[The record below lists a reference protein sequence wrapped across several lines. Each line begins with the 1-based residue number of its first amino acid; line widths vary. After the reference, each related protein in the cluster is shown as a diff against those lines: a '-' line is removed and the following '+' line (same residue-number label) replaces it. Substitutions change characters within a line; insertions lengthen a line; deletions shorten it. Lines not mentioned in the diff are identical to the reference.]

1 MEMFGFV
8 AVSGSEYMTAG
19 EAGTFVEVPVE
30 GSKGVRKVTSRKI

>member
-19 EAGTFVEVPVE
+19 EAGTFAEVPVE
-30 GSKGVRKVTSRKI
+30 GSKGVREVSTREI